1 MHQHPHNPLMRAVGR
16 GALAAVLLILSATTL
31 SPFALTLH

>member
-1 MHQHPHNPLMRAVGR
+1 MRQHTHNPLRKPVGR
-16 GALAAVLLILSATTL
+16 GALAAVFLILSATTL

>member
-1 MHQHPHNPLMRAVGR
+1 MRQHTHHPLIRAVGR
-16 GALAAVLLILSATTL
+16 SALGAVLLILSATTL